1 MAEDLGSQRKA
12 FGLDKA
18 GRREPLKVR
27 ERGERCD

>member
-27 ERGERCD
+27 ERER